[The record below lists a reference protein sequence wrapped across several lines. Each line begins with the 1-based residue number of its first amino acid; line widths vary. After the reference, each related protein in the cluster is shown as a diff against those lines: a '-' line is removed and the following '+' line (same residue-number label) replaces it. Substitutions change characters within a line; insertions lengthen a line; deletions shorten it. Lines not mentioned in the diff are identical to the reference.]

1 MAAHLFEGLDGIRRP
16 EKPRTS
22 GRTMVVDWGIGP
34 HAQLDLLVS
43 GGDYV
48 DFAKVAVGISRL
60 LPKDILIDKIRTYQ
74 NHQVEPFPGGQ
85 YFEYA
90 EVQGKADLYIPAVC
104 DAGYFWIEISDNLG
118 AVTLDWKIKMIRQ
131 AVANH
136 LHVFG
141 EVGKK
146 EGLDSSN
153 SLADDASACLD
164 AGADIILLEAAELIN
179 EDAATARAVEQVVQQ
194 NGLDRIMFELPG
206 PWIEGVNAALIHH
219 VRRQI
224 VDRYGNEVNVGNVD
238 SADLISFEAY
248 RCGLG
253 VNAGKDDPLIQ

>member
-1 MAAHLFEGLDGIRRP
+1 MAAHLFEGLDGNRRS

-48 DFAKVAVGISRL
+48 DFAKVAVGTSRL
-60 LPKDILIDKIRTYQ
+60 LAKDILIDKIRTYQ
-74 NHQVEPFPGGQ
+74 NYQIEPFPGGQ

-104 DAGYFWIEISDNLG
+104 DAGYCWIEISDNLG
-118 AVTLDWKIKMIRQ
+118 AVTLDWKAKMIRE

-146 EGLDSSN
+146 EGVDSTTSM
-153 SLADDASACLD
+153 ADDASACLE
-164 AGADIILLEAAELIN
+164 AGSDIILLEAAELIN
-179 EDAATARAVEQVVQQ
+179 EDAATARAVEQVIE
-194 NGLDRIMFELPG
+194 NIGLDRIMFELPG
-206 PWIEGVNAALIHH
+206 PWIEGVSAALIHRM
-219 VRRQI
+219 RRQI

-238 SADLISFEAY
+238 PVDLISFEAY
-248 RCGLG
+248 RRGLG
-253 VNAGKDDPLIQ
+253 VNAGKDGSLIQ